1 VQQSQHCDRDPWI
14 DLTEFHKNLRTE
26 LENLI
31 QDYINSSREK
41 YYTPIIVAPY
51 GSGKTTLL
59 RHLLCFSLSNG
70 IPAIKVNLSSL
81 VNRLSSKG
89 INSINED
96 NLPGYL
102 SLFCSYVIDEIIKNN
117 SNNSIGEWSEY
128 DYCCLSKDEIRQV
141 LERYN
146 SSDNN
151 IKCILLID
159 EIEEQYDE
167 FRRIIKYKTTPFR
180 GLFDMIYEGKSRVF
194 AILAFGPSSIY
205 SEAVSGP
212 GTWRTKTYPIPIIYP
227 SKITEDITD
236 NEIGAYLAN
245 WVWWLGKGRIALVY
259 KIIDNFSLSKQP
271 GVNRDVISKIIN
283 ANDPKTEIAGLFEQ
297 LKSIKIVEN
306 VPFYDRDALD
316 ELLNTI
322 SDPLLNKLFR
332 ALVILIGPVPE
343 SLLAKFLNNDEV
355 QKLRYQRLDTTYF
368 LKSDKLIEVD
378 ELIEVI
384 KGAAKSIGK
393 ELDEYAKDLLR
404 SIFQAW
410 GDHKYLILSKEA
422 LEDLFEII
430 KGLSVEFYK
439 PEIYDILNSLDL
451 DQIYNDLTEIAES
464 RSSQLMSSK
473 KQYYYALRPSVIG
486 RVYPPIILTPI
497 FSCSKKQ
504 QIDQLKEFLRKELGK
519 LRAQELI
526 GISDNVL
533 LYIERVLK
541 ISQDKDENQGKSVRE
556 NAIIVFV
563 PSIKIGAQLKVALLR
578 KLIRSSEGKGGKR
591 KIVLIPLPLE
601 ESHETIINELRKDW
615 EHFINVGIA
624 DVLYLGDKATLFI
637 MSLLYNML
645 NNCLSKLDRNE
656 ENLVSQYATA
666 VYKIIEDAVKD
677 TSPIRITDYIK
688 PDIKKLRDLKNKA
701 HSVVG
706 EDNAKYLWLIESS
719 SDADILKDYLKV
731 FADSLL
737 NINNIINS
745 IITKSNES
753 ILSGVSLLINN
764 LVNDH
769 TYFKDLAES
778 WKNIKDSINNLGDK
792 SIIEVLNELVS
803 VACIDAQYREN
814 IIDLLDEIYD
824 YIRNTIEIDNEVL
837 KYELIWYVL
846 QSTDKCEISKY
857 METQIDNICDMI
869 DKLKGMMHIIDSTE
883 YEIRELE
890 NKINE
895 IISNSQVTEL
905 GFIKELK
912 ELSNNLEN
920 LKTILE
926 EDICKKIFSMNCS
939 KDVGISCGE
948 LKKQYDEL
956 IPYLK
961 GLNNFEKSLFLQ
973 FEINKVIMTVIENLD
988 QELKR
993 HIQEVMSNIGSVTGE
1008 INRIIETISSVE
1020 SIDKN
1025 AADAIRKDIEDILQR
1040 SGIFDELMSEL
1051 KELERDI
1058 RDLEEALNTRK
1069 DTIDRL
1075 NRLKGE
1081 IEGFKTSL
1089 KTKTLGDSYDKN

>member
-31 QDYINSSREK
+31 LDYINSSREK

-59 RHLLCFSLSNG
+59 RHLLCYSLSNG

-81 VNRLSSKG
+81 VNYLSSQG
-89 INSINED
+89 INRIDED
-96 NLPGYL
+96 NLPGYF
-102 SLFCSYVIDEIIKNN
+102 SKFCIDVINNN
-117 SNNSIGEWSEY
+117 SRGEWSEY

-141 LERYN
+141 LERYRN
-146 SSDNN
+146 DNN
-151 IKCILLID
+151 VKCILLID

-194 AILAFGPSSIY
+194 TILAFGPSSIY

-227 SKITEDITD
+227 SKITEGITD

-283 ANDPKTEIAGLFEQ
+283 ADDPKTEIAGLFEQ

-384 KGAAKSIGK
+384 KGAVKSIGK

-519 LRAQELI
+519 LSAQELI

-563 PSIKIGAQLKVALLR
+563 PSINIGAQLKVALLR
-578 KLIRSSEGKGGKR
+578 ELIGSSEGKGSKR

-601 ESHETIINELRKDW
+601 ESHEAIINELRKDW

-645 NNCLSKLDRNE
+645 NRDCLSKLDRNE

-666 VYKIIEDAVKD
+666 VYKIIKDAVKD

-890 NKINE
+890 DKINE

-939 KDVGISCGE
+939 KDVGISCDE
-948 LKKQYDEL
+948 LKEQYDEL

-1025 AADAIRKDIEDILQR
+1025 AADAIRKDIEEILQR
-1040 SGIFDELMSEL
+1040 SGMFDELMSEL